1 MAKRKQK
8 VASGAWSKEE
18 VRLLKKAF
26 RSTSTKAVAEELGRS
41 VTSVQAKASALG
53 LKKTRKYLKS
63 IGKAK

>member
-8 VASGAWSKEE
+8 AGAWSKDE
-18 VRLLKKAF
+18 VKRLKKMF
-26 RSTSTKAVAEELGRS
+26 RNTSTKEVAEKLGRAEK
-41 VTSVQAKASALG
+41 SVQAKATKLG